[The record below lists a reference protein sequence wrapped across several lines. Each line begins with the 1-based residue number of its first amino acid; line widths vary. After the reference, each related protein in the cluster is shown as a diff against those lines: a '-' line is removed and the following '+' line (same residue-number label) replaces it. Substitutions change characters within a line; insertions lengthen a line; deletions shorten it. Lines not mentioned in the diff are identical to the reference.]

1 MEIIHG
7 IFSEFE
13 KLKTLNKVNIV
24 SEDKPLVPVDSF
36 KKNVSDE
43 TTDKTPVDIKN
54 TINNK
59 IIKDVDPGP
68 VPSGLKVYTKG
79 NPNWINTKTEYGLCL
94 TGGGAEND
102 GAMKWMINKSG
113 GGDFVILRLH
123 DVPDELTNRN
133 SLTNYIYKLGGVDSV
148 TTLIIDSK
156 YKANLPYVEQVLKNA
171 DALWIAGGNQ
181 TTYYK
186 YWKDSQLQ
194 KTINYLANN
203 KKIPVG
209 GTSAGMQALGSVI
222 YTPEEGYD
230 SVVSGDALNNPYLKP
245 GSDPDGQTSGINLS
259 QKLFDLPFMKNVIL
273 DTHFSERHRLGRT
286 IVFLARMLKDGLT
299 TSQYAKAIGNDES
312 TSVVIDQNAKAR
324 VFGEYDLG
332 FNDFAYFINPRT
344 FPNNC
349 NPDQKLDWNSP
360 NGSIQVIKIPGTTD
374 GRNAI
379 DLNTWNTNDG
389 EKIDINVFNGVL
401 SDNIETPNKNNPI
414 RK

>member
-1 MEIIHG
+1 
-7 IFSEFE
+7 
-13 KLKTLNKVNIV
+13 
-24 SEDKPLVPVDSF
+24 
-36 KKNVSDE
+36 
-43 TTDKTPVDIKN
+43 
-54 TINNK
+54 
-59 IIKDVDPGP
+59 
-68 VPSGLKVYTKG
+68 
-79 NPNWINTKTEYGLCL
+79 
-94 TGGGAEND
+94 
-102 GAMKWMINKSG
+102 
-113 GGDFVILRLH
+113 
-123 DVPDELTNRN
+123 
-133 SLTNYIYKLGGVDSV
+133 
-148 TTLIIDSK
+148 
-156 YKANLPYVEQVLKNA
+156 
-171 DALWIAGGNQ
+171 
-181 TTYYK
+181 
-186 YWKDSQLQ
+186 
-194 KTINYLANN
+194 
-203 KKIPVG
+203 
-209 GTSAGMQALGSVI
+209 
-222 YTPEEGYD
+222 
-230 SVVSGDALNNPYLKP
+230 
-245 GSDPDGQTSGINLS
+245 
-259 QKLFDLPFMKNVIL
+259 MKNVIL